1 MKGKGNTEQITP
13 ADGEYLLWFSS
24 YLVAPPLS
32 FSVTLFRLVIFI
44 AILNPNLRICRWR
57 PLPEHFVFSLIKLAY
72 SHEKDA
78 G

>member
-32 FSVTLFRLVIFI
+32 FSVGGTPAARHQRGELSFAP
-44 AILNPNLRICRWR
+44 AIVRKAACGGL
-57 PLPEHFVFSLIKLAY
+57 
-72 SHEKDA
+72 
-78 G
+78 